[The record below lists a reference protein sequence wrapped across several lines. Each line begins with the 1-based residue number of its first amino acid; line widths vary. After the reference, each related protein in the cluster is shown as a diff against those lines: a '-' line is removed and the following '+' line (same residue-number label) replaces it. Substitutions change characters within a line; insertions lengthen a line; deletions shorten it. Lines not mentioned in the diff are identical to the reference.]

1 MIQHVYKQA
10 GAFHGHFCPGLAIGV
25 RAAWE
30 ARERL
35 DSQELQCLAES
46 PACWLDGIQFLLGA
60 TVGNGRL
67 KVDDRGKAAFN
78 FYAPDSGDSLR
89 LYLKELPQG
98 LSKEAL
104 IDFILTAPAA
114 EIFQKGPASLRFP
127 ARGERSPEVV
137 CCRCGERV
145 RLDHARKVGEEIV
158 CRDCDV

>member
-10 GAFHGHFCPGLAIGV
+10 GDFHGHFCPGLAIGV

-98 LSKEAL
+98 LSKEEL
-104 IDFILTAPAA
+104 INFILTAPTA
-114 EIFQKGPASLRFP
+114 EIFQKSPRFAALP
-127 ARGERSPEVV
+127 GQGRACPGGGLLPLWGAGTSGSCPES
-137 CCRCGERV
+137 R
-145 RLDHARKVGEEIV
+145 
-158 CRDCDV
+158 

>member
-1 MIQHVYKQA
+1 MIQHVYNQA

-89 LYLKELPQG
+89 LYLKELPHG

-114 EIFQKGPASLRFP
+114 EIFQKGPASLCFP
-127 ARGERSPEVV
+127 ARGERSPEAV

>member
-35 DSQELQCLAES
+35 GRQELQCLAES
-46 PACWLDGIQFLLGA
+46 PACWLDGIQFVLGA

-78 FYAPDSGDSLR
+78 CYAPDSGDSLR

-127 ARGERSPEVV
+127 ARGERSPEAV

-145 RLDHARKVGEEIV
+145 RLDHARKVGEESV